1 VTVAPGNER
10 AHQAELTVGLVGTA
24 GVSEETLGRLCSDLV
39 RDLRQHLPGAV
50 WSIGTE
56 LEQRLAPPADLDDLL
71 DCARRHLL
79 ATDRQLVLLLTE
91 LPLNVGRRPLL
102 SHVSPSQGVAVVSLP
117 GHGALAL
124 KSRTRR
130 SLLRAVQVLVGS
142 AAPED
147 SDRDQPR
154 RGHRSR
160 ADVDRRMHELATAV
174 SPEQGGVTFAAQVIT
189 GNLHL
194 LAGMV
199 RANQPWR
206 LVLRLARS
214 LSAALAAAVA
224 ALVTQD
230 IWRLSEAMGA
240 PRLAV
245 ATVGSIA
252 SVCVALIAGAHLWER
267 YPRRSARQQVLLLN
281 AATTATVVLGVMAL
295 YVMLFSLTVVGV
307 LLLVPDDLFASALGR
322 PLGLGDQV
330 RLAWLVSSVA
340 TLAGAL
346 GAGLESDEAVRAAAY
361 AHLRRTDQSM

>member
-1 VTVAPGNER
+1 VTRVTERPPQVAL
-10 AHQAELTVGLVGTA
+10 AVGLVGTA
-24 GVSEETLGRLCSDLV
+24 GISEETLGRLCSDLV
-39 RDLRQHLPGAV
+39 GDLCQHLPGAV
-50 WSIGTE
+50 WSINAE
-56 LEQRLAPPADLDDLL
+56 LDHRLGPPADLSDLL

-79 ATDRQLVLLLTE
+79 DTDRHLVLLVTE

-117 GHGALAL
+117 GHGALAP

-130 SLLRAVQVLVGS
+130 SLLRAVQVLVGA

-160 ADVDRRMHELATAV
+160 AGVDTRMHELATAV
-174 SPEQGGVTFAAQVIT
+174 SPDQGGVTFAAQVIT

-240 PRLAV
+240 PRLAI

-252 SVCVALIAGAHLWER
+252 AVCVALIAGAHLWER

-281 AATTATVVLGVMAL
+281 AATTATVVLGVLAL
-295 YVMLFSLTVVGV
+295 YVMLFSLTVVAV
-307 LLLVPDDLFASALGR
+307 LLFVPDDLFASALAR
-322 PLGLGDQV
+322 SLGPGDRV

-361 AHLRRTDQSM
+361 AHRRRTDQST

>member
-1 VTVAPGNER
+1 MTGVNEGTPHVSL
-10 AHQAELTVGLVGTA
+10 AVGLVGTA
-24 GVSEETLGRLCSDLV
+24 GISEETLGGLCSDLAS
-39 RDLRQHLPGAV
+39 DLQQHLPGAV
-50 WSIGTE
+50 WNFSTE
-56 LEQRLAPPADLDDLL
+56 LEHRLGAPADLNDLL

-79 ATDRQLVLLLTE
+79 DTDSHLVLLVTE

-117 GHGALAL
+117 GHGALAPMA
-124 KSRTRR
+124 RTRR
-130 SLLRAVQVLVGS
+130 SLLRAVQVLVGA
-142 AAPED
+142 AAPQD
-147 SDRDQPR
+147 SARDQPP

-160 ADVDRRMHELATAV
+160 AGVDTRMHELATAV
-174 SPEQGGVTFAAQVIT
+174 SPDQGSVTFAAQVIT
-189 GNLHL
+189 GNLHV

-252 SVCVALIAGAHLWER
+252 AVCLALIAGAHLWER
-267 YPRRSARQQVLLLN
+267 SPLRSARQQVLLLN

-295 YVMLFSLTVVGV
+295 YVMLFSLTVVAV
-307 LLLVPDDLFASALGR
+307 LLFVPDDLFASAVGR
-322 PLGLGDQV
+322 TLRPDDQV